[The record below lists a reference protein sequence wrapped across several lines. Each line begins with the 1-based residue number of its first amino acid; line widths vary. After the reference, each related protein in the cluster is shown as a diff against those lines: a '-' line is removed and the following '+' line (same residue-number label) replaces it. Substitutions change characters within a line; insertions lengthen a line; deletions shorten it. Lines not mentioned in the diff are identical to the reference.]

1 MSEKRTV
8 WGFVMIAIAV
18 VCVGGITAVVYLHH
32 PFGEPEGNIDWNLT
46 LIGSGGE
53 AKVMTF
59 AELNA
64 LPSCE
69 GYGGFFTTVGVVN
82 GPYKCKG
89 VLVKDLCDLVG
100 GINASNTIW
109 VSASDGYLMA
119 LSYDQVNGDFR
130 TFDPVTFREVP
141 HEELKMIVMYEKDGA
156 FLSDYDGRPLRIAIV
171 STKNDYLTEGHN
183 WVKWVNKIEVRTP
196 TNTSLT

>member
-1 MSEKRTV
+1 MSESSRV
-8 WGFVMIAIAV
+8 PRLALIAVAV
-18 VCVGGITAVVYLHH
+18 VCIAGIAAVAYLN
-32 PFGEPEGNIDWNLT
+32 PFGEPEETIDWNLT
-46 LIGSGGE
+46 LISSSGE
-53 AKVMTF
+53 EKVLTF
-59 AELNA
+59 DELKA
-64 LPSCE
+64 MPSHE

-130 TFDPVTFREVP
+130 TFDPVTFREAP
-141 HEELKMIVMYEKDGA
+141 HEELKMILMYEKDGA

-171 STKNDYLTEGHN
+171 STKHDYLTEGHN
-183 WVKWVNKIEVRTP
+183 WVKWVDRIEVRTP